1 MSRPDAEEPS
11 PVVAMPVPTRPPQ
24 SGLTAADA
32 EMFDQMAAVR
42 REGAAYGGG
51 PVYAAQ
57 CEAEAEGLEALAAR
71 LRDPAYHGLP
81 VLRRGRGGEMAPPD
95 HPDMRGR
102 YRQVVQAVAATP
114 GMLAADASLA
124 RLGLARDANV
134 LTMAVEAAQDAG
146 AETAAQKM
154 LAHQLAAAHP
164 LAMDLLASAATETQ
178 KHQVAAHLNS
188 GALAEAART
197 TVAAARLM
205 DSFAR
210 GALALDRL
218 RNGGR
223 QTVMVQHVTVGEG
236 GQAVVAG
243 SMAAGGGV
251 GATPC
256 LTRGGQAG

>member
-1 MSRPDAEEPS
+1 MTEMQVLTLPIL
-11 PVVAMPVPTRPPQ
+11 

-32 EMFDQMAAVR
+32 EWFEQMAAVR
-42 REGAAYGGG
+42 REAAGSCGN
-51 PVYAAQ
+51 PVHAAQ
-57 CEAEAEGLEALAAR
+57 CAAEAAGLEALAVR
-71 LRDPAYHGLP
+71 LHDPAAHGVP
-81 VLRRGRGGEMAPPD
+81 VLLQGQGGEVAPSD
-95 HPDMRGR
+95 HPDMRGQ
-102 YRQVVQAVAATP
+102 YRQVAEAVAATP

-146 AETAAQKM
+146 AETATQKM

-164 LAMDLLASAATETQ
+164 LAMELLASAAAETQ
-178 KHQVAAHLNS
+178 KHRLVAHLNT

-223 QTVMVQHVTVGEG
+223 QTVMVQQRQG
-236 GQAVVAG
+236 GRWRP
-243 SMAAGGGV
+243 GGG
-251 GATPC
+251 C
-256 LTRGGQAG
+256 WQRGGGG